1 MLEPIYREPPGPAEI
16 HRLMQL
22 ARPERSRVLGD
33 ALVALLRRVRRRRWW
48 PLASEVLPAA
58 PRRG

>member
-22 ARPERSRVLGD
+22 ARPERSRV
-33 ALVALLRRVRRRRWW
+33 RRRRWW